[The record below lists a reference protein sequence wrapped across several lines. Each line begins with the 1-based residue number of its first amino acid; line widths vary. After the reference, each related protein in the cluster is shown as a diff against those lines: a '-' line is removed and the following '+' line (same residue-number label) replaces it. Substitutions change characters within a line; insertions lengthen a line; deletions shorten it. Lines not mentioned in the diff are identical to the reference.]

1 MTLSTVNLDTLVSQL
16 GLSVNTPVTLD
27 GPIEALGFSDAPL
40 AGVLG
45 SNTNPILIMS
55 TGLASQV
62 ADANTSGGQGTDLG
76 AGGPA
81 GDDVT
86 LNFTITAPTNADNFI
101 FDFTFLSE
109 EFPEFV
115 GSQFNDFFSV
125 LIDGQEVALDT
136 DGDPI
141 TVNNNFFDGGLSTDG
156 TLFDGRTPLLRVTAP
171 LTPGGQTLDVQLR
184 IADEG
189 DGIFDSAAFISNF
202 GFSSRQTV
210 FLDFDAGS
218 LEFDSLLGETS
229 GLTLPGAGYS
239 NAQQAT
245 VLATVEEIYSAFQ
258 VDFVREEPI
267 SGPFSTIHVGG
278 SISDLPGDL
287 AATDGLLGLAE
298 KIDSGNKD
306 KSDNAFVLSG
316 EIGSDPDDLLL
327 IAQSIAHQAGHLF
340 GLRHVSD
347 PGELMFPLAGA
358 ERTNIG
364 GAFSLAEFDQ
374 NDVLVEFPFFQN
386 SFAELANNLG
396 LADADLVESVSL
408 EDEIT
413 KFFTLELTS
422 DAATLRDARVI
433 VADGAGNVIELLD
446 LGPVRPGEIV
456 SFFAPAIGSDTI
468 ALIGK
473 TAAGGDFDLA
483 MTPAG
488 LTSFSFEGR
497 SQADVIEV
505 LGIDVSALTGG
516 AFNISQTAS
525 GGSLSTVGG
534 VATNTTGR
542 SQIPATEGADVLTA
556 AEGGSEIIAL
566 SGDDSLTG
574 GIAADD
580 LFGNNGDDTILGGE
594 GDDFLGGGAGDDEIE
609 GGSGDDFL
617 NGGEGDDMLRGNAG
631 ADIVEGGKGDDTI
644 RATFGD
650 LIDGGDGDDLAEF
663 RFAFQD
669 ATLTQGAD
677 GAVFT
682 VGSNSVE
689 VVDVERLE
697 FVDLTLTGDDI
708 ARFLS
713 PNTAT
718 TEGDFLRGGAGND
731 IFRGMA
737 GDDTINGFG
746 GNDELLGNGGA
757 DKLNGAQGADTLLG
771 GGGADTLIGGFG
783 VDELRGGG
791 GRDKVNGGGGE
802 DFVAGNGGAD
812 QLRGGG
818 GRDDIEGGGGADKLN
833 GGRGADELTGGGG
846 RDVFQFRIG
855 DGFDRITDFQQ
866 GRDRIEIIRGAEEFD
881 DLAISQSD
889 DDVLIAFANVRILVE
904 NADDGAFNAADFIF

>member
-76 AGGPA
+76 AGGSA

-86 LNFTITAPTNADNFI
+86 LSFTITAPINADNFI

-141 TVNNNFFDGGLSTDG
+141 TVNNNFFDGSLSTEG

-171 LTPGGQTLDVQLR
+171 LTPGGQTLNVQLR
-184 IADEG
+184 IADAG

-210 FLDFDAGS
+210 FLDFDAGF
-218 LEFDSLLGETS
+218 LEFDSLLSETG
-229 GLTLPGAGYS
+229 GLALPGSGYS

-245 VLATVEEIYSAFQ
+245 ILAAVEEVYSDFQ

-267 SGPFSTIHVGG
+267 SGKFSTVHVGG
-278 SISDLPGDL
+278 SISDLPGEL
-287 AATDGLLGLAE
+287 ALLNGQLGLAE
-298 KIDSGNKD
+298 KIDSDNND
-306 KSDNAFVLSG
+306 KSDNAFVLSA
-316 EIGSDPDDLLL
+316 EIGSGPDDLLL
-327 IAQSIAHQAGHLF
+327 IAQTIAHQAGHLF

-347 PGELMFPLAGA
+347 PGELMFPLAGTD
-358 ERTNIG
+358 RTNIG

-374 NDVLVEFPFFQN
+374 NDILVEFPFFQN

-422 DAATLRDARVI
+422 DATTLRDARVI
-433 VADGAGNVIELLD
+433 VADAGGKVIELLE
-446 LGPVRPGEIV
+446 LGPVRPGEII
-456 SFFAPAIGSDTI
+456 SFFAPAIGSDI
-468 ALIGK
+468 VALIGK

-483 MTPAG
+483 MTLPG

-497 SQADVIEV
+497 SQTDVVEA
-505 LGIDVSALTGG
+505 LGIDVDTFAGG
-516 AFNISQTAS
+516 AFNISQSSS
-525 GGSLSTVGG
+525 GGALSTVGG
-534 VATNTTGR
+534 IATNTTER
-542 SQIPATEGADVLTA
+542 SQIPATEGDDLLA
-556 AEGGSEIIAL
+556 ATETGSEIIAL
-566 SGDDSLTG
+566 SGDDSITG

-580 LFGNNGDDTILGGE
+580 LFGNNGDDTLLGGE
-594 GDDFLGGGAGDDEIE
+594 GNDFLGGGAGDDEVE
-609 GGSGDDFL
+609 GGLGDDFL
-617 NGGEGDDMLRGNAG
+617 NGGDGDDMLRGDAG
-631 ADIVEGGKGDDTI
+631 ADTIEGGKGDDTI

-650 LIDGGDGDDLAEF
+650 LIDGGDGDDLAQF
-663 RFAFQD
+663 NFAFQN
-669 ATLTQGAD
+669 ATLTQGVD
-677 GAVFT
+677 GAVFS
-682 VGSNSVE
+682 VSNSSVE

-713 PNTAT
+713 PNIAT
-718 TEGDFLRGGAGND
+718 TEGDFLRGDAGDNT
-731 IFRGMA
+731 IRGMA
-737 GDDTINGFG
+737 GDDTINGFA
-746 GNDELLGNGGA
+746 GNDELRGNGGG
-757 DKLNGAQGADTLLG
+757 DKLNGAEGADTLLG

-783 VDELRGGG
+783 VDELRGGS
-791 GRDKVNGGGGE
+791 GRDKVNGGAGE

-818 GRDDIEGGGGADKLN
+818 GRDDIEGGGGADRLN

-846 RDVFQFRIG
+846 RDVFQFRTG

-866 GRDRIEIIRGAEEFD
+866 GRDKIEVIRGAEDFD
-881 DLAISQSD
+881 DLAISQANA
-889 DDVLIAFANVRILVE
+889 DVLIAFANVRILVE
-904 NADDGAFNAADFIF
+904 DADDGAFSATDFIF

>member
-1 MTLSTVNLDTLVSQL
+1 MALSSVNLDTLVSQL
-16 GLSVNTPVTLD
+16 GLSVDTPVTLD
-27 GPIEALGFSDAPL
+27 GPVEALGFSDSPL

-76 AGGPA
+76 AGGVG
-81 GDDVT
+81 GDDIT
-86 LNFTITAPTNADNFI
+86 LNFTITTPRNADNFI

-125 LIDGQEVALDT
+125 LIGGEEVALDT

-141 TVNNNFFDGGLSTDG
+141 TVNNNFFNGDLSTDG

-171 LTPGGQTLDVQLR
+171 LTPGGQTLNVQLR
-184 IADEG
+184 IADAG

-210 FLDFDAGS
+210 FVDFDAGF
-218 LEFDSLLGETS
+218 LEFDSLLSNAS

-239 NAQQAT
+239 NAQKAT
-245 VLATVEEIYSAFQ
+245 VLTAVEEIYSAFQ
-258 VDFVREEPI
+258 VDFVTEEPAN
-267 SGPFSTIHVGG
+267 GAFSTIHVGG
-278 SISDLPGDL
+278 SLSDLPGEL
-287 AATDGLLGLAE
+287 SMAEGLLGLAE
-298 KIDSGNKD
+298 KIDSGNSD
-306 KSDNAFVLSG
+306 ASDNAFVLSG
-316 EIGSDPDDLLL
+316 EIGSDPDDLLI
-327 IAQSIAHQAGHLF
+327 IAQTIAHEAGHLF

-347 PGELMFPLAGA
+347 PGELMFPLVGA

-374 NDVLVEFPFFQN
+374 NGVLIEFPFLQN

-413 KFFTLELTS
+413 KFFTLELAADT
-422 DAATLRDARVI
+422 ATLRDARII
-433 VADGAGNVIELLD
+433 VADADGKVIELLD
-446 LGPVRPGEIV
+446 LGAVRPGEIV
-456 SFFAPAIGSDTI
+456 SFFAPAIGSDVV

-473 TAAGGDFDLA
+473 TTAGGDFDLA
-483 MTPAG
+483 MTPTG

-497 SQADVIEV
+497 SQADVINV
-505 LGIDVSALTGG
+505 LGIDVDTFTGG
-516 AFNISQTAS
+516 AFIISQTGS
-525 GGSLSTVGG
+525 GGAPSTVGG
-534 VATNTTGR
+534 IATNTTER
-542 SQIPATEGADVLTA
+542 SEIAATEGADILA
-556 AEGGSEIIAL
+556 AIEAGSEIIAL
-566 SGDDSLTG
+566 SGDDSITG

-580 LFGNNGDDTILGGE
+580 LFGNDGDDTIFGGE
-594 GDDFLGGGAGDDEIE
+594 GDDFAGGGAGDDEIE
-609 GGSGDDFL
+609 GGLGDDFL
-617 NGGEGDDMLRGNAG
+617 NGGDGDDMLRGDAG
-631 ADIVEGGKGDDTI
+631 ADVIEGGKGDDTI
-644 RATFGD
+644 RATLGD
-650 LIDGGDGDDLAEF
+650 LIDGGDGDDEAQF
-663 RFAFQD
+663 KFAFQD
-669 ATLTQGAD
+669 ATLTQGVD

-682 VGSNSVE
+682 VSGGSVE
-689 VVDVERLE
+689 VLDVELLR
-697 FVDLTLTGDDI
+697 FIDLTLTGDDI
-708 ARFLS
+708 ARLLS
-713 PNTAT
+713 PNVAT
-718 TEGDFLRGGAGND
+718 TESDFLRGEAGD
-731 IFRGMA
+731 DSFRGMA

-746 GNDELLGNGGA
+746 GNDDLRGNGGR
-757 DKLNGAQGADTLLG
+757 DKLNGAEGADTLLG

-783 VDELRGGG
+783 VDQLRGGG
-791 GRDKVNGGGGE
+791 GRDKVNGGAGQ

-818 GRDDIEGGGGADKLN
+818 GSDDLEGGSGGDKLN

-846 RDVFQFRIG
+846 KDVFQFRTG

-866 GRDRIEIIRGAEEFD
+866 GRDKIEIIRGAENFD
-881 DLAISQSD
+881 DLAISQSE

-904 NADDGAFNAADFIF
+904 DEDDGAFGAADFIF